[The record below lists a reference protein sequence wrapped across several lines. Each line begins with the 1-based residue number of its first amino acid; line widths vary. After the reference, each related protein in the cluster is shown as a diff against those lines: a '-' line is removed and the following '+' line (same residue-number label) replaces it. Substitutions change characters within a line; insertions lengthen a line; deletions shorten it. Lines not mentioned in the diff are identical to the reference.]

1 MSGTS
6 MASPHTAGAAA
17 LVLGA
22 HPAWTPAQVR
32 DELVA
37 RATPGAVGSAG
48 KGSPA
53 KLLYTGF
60 LNPQAGATSHR

>member
-1 MSGTS
+1 
-6 MASPHTAGAAA
+6 MASPHVAGAAA

-37 RATPGAVGSAG
+37 RAGTGMVPRPAPARRTSCS
-48 KGSPA
+48 SPA
-53 KLLYTGF
+53 F
-60 LNPQAGATSHR
+60 

>member
-1 MSGTS
+1 MS
-6 MASPHTAGAAA
+6 SPHVAGAAA

-22 HPAWTPAQVR
+22 HPDWTPAQVR

-37 RATPGAVGSAG
+37 QATPDAVSSAG
-48 KGSPA
+48 RGSPD
-53 KLLYTGF
+53 KLLFTGF

>member
-1 MSGTS
+1 
-6 MASPHTAGAAA
+6 MASPHVAGAAA

-22 HPAWTPAQVR
+22 HPGWTPAQVR

-37 RATPGAVGSAG
+37 RPTRRRRSAG
-48 KGSPA
+48 PGSPN

-60 LNPQAGATSHR
+60 LNTAAGATSPR